1 MTKHRLANTALFVL
15 ALIAWL
21 FVMDDDFEQDM
32 ESERRE
38 WAAAVT
44 FCHRSFGPSTQPEYD
59 HQNKLICV
67 GRKGQRYAK
76 AN

>member
-1 MTKHRLANTALFVL
+1 MTKHRLANTALFAL
-15 ALIAWL
+15 ALIALL
-21 FVMDDDFEQDM
+21 FVMNDDFEQDM